1 MLVQG
6 NRLSLFLKAKPVF
19 QSSACFYKHRLLLQ
33 APLAFQS
40 QTMAVEKK
48 YILLQNMRPGTAEI
62 I

>member
-6 NRLSLFLKAKPVF
+6 NRLSLFFKAQLAF
-19 QSSACFYKHRLLLQ
+19 TSTACFSK
-33 APLAFQS
+33 

-48 YILLQNMRPGTAEI
+48 YILLQNMRHGTAEI